1 VASLRRIELTASAT
15 DWVENLSLGWLVLLV
30 TAGCFLAAAVVY
42 LVVMWLAVGKRREAF
57 RAVSPG
63 MLPPMGLLFGL
74 IVGFLAA
81 QVWSDAGNAQQAVN
95 REASALRATVIL
107 SRTFPGAPETRIDA
121 LIRTY
126 IRTAADEEWPAMAHR
141 RETLTVI
148 PAPLAEALRI
158 SIGLTPR
165 ADGEKAAQQQMIN
178 SLQSALDARRQRI
191 ILSESSLNWVKW
203 AGVILVA
210 VLTLIAIA
218 FVHCENRLAAGLAMG
233 LFTAA
238 VAGSL
243 ILLAVQQLPFSG
255 QFAVRPDP
263 LVQILPQP

>member
-1 VASLRRIELTASAT
+1 
-15 DWVENLSLGWLVLLV
+15 V
-30 TAGCFLAAAVVY
+30 TAASFLAATVVY
-42 LVVMWLAVGKRREAF
+42 VVVMWLAVGKRREAF

-107 SRTFPGAPETRIDA
+107 AHTFPGTPDSRIDA

-126 IRTAADEEWPAMAHR
+126 IRNAANEEWPAMAHHR
-141 RETLTVI
+141 ATLTVI
-148 PAPLAEALRI
+148 PAQLVEALRI
-158 SIGLTPR
+158 AIGLTPR
-165 ADGEKAAQQQMIN
+165 TDGEKAAQQQMIS
-178 SLQSALDARRQRI
+178 SLQSAFDARRQRI

-203 AGVILVA
+203 SGVILVA

-218 FVHCENRLAAGLAMG
+218 FVHCENRLTAGLAMS

-243 ILLAVQQLPFSG
+243 ILLAIQQRPFG
-255 QFAVRPDP
+255 GEFAVRPDP
-263 LVQILPQP
+263 LVQVVPQP

>member
-1 VASLRRIELTASAT
+1 
-15 DWVENLSLGWLVLLV
+15 V
-30 TAGCFLAAAVVY
+30 TAACFLAATVVY
-42 LVVMWLAVGKRREAF
+42 VVVMWLAVGKRREAF

-107 SRTFPGAPETRIDA
+107 AHTFPGTPDSRIDA

-126 IRTAADEEWPAMAHR
+126 IRNAANEEWPAMAHHR
-141 RETLTVI
+141 ATLTVI
-148 PAPLAEALRI
+148 PAQLVEALRI
-158 SIGLTPR
+158 AIGLTPR
-165 ADGEKAAQQQMIN
+165 TDGEKAAQQQMIS
-178 SLQSALDARRQRI
+178 SLQSAFDARRQRI

-203 AGVILVA
+203 SGVILVA

-218 FVHCENRLAAGLAMG
+218 FVHCENRLTAGLAMS

-243 ILLAVQQLPFSG
+243 ILLAIQQRPFG
-255 QFAVRPDP
+255 GEFAVRPDP
-263 LVQILPQP
+263 LVQVVPQP

>member
-1 VASLRRIELTASAT
+1 MTAAS
-15 DWVENLSLGWLVLLV
+15 
-30 TAGCFLAAAVVY
+30 FLAATVVY
-42 LVVMWLAVGKRREAF
+42 VVVMWLAVGKRREAF

-81 QVWSDAGNAQQAVN
+81 QVWSDAGNAQQAVD

-107 SRTFPGAPETRIDA
+107 AHTFPGTPDSRIDA

-126 IRTAADEEWPAMAHR
+126 IRNAANEEWPAMAHHR
-141 RETLTVI
+141 ATLTVI
-148 PAPLAEALRI
+148 PAQLVEALRI
-158 SIGLTPR
+158 AIGLTPR
-165 ADGEKAAQQQMIN
+165 TDGEKAAQQQMIS
-178 SLQSALDARRQRI
+178 SLQSAFDARRQRI

-203 AGVILVA
+203 SGVILVA

-218 FVHCENRLAAGLAMG
+218 FVHCENRLTAGLAMS

-243 ILLAVQQLPFSG
+243 ILLAIQQRPFG
-255 QFAVRPDP
+255 GEFAVRPDP
-263 LVQILPQP
+263 LVQVVPQP

>member
-1 VASLRRIELTASAT
+1 
-15 DWVENLSLGWLVLLV
+15 
-30 TAGCFLAAAVVY
+30 
-42 LVVMWLAVGKRREAF
+42 
-57 RAVSPG
+57 
-63 MLPPMGLLFGL
+63 MGLLFGL

-107 SRTFPGAPETRIDA
+107 ARTFPGAPDRRVDA

-126 IRTAADEEWPAMAHR
+126 IRNAVNEEWPAMAHR

-148 PAPLAEALRI
+148 PAQLAEALQIAIR
-158 SIGLTPR
+158 LTPR
-165 ADGEKAAQQQMIN
+165 SDGEKAAQQQMI
-178 SLQSALDARRQRI
+178 SSVQSALDARRQRI
-191 ILSESSLNWVKW
+191 ILSESSVNWVKW
-203 AGVILVA
+203 SGVILVA

-218 FVHCENRLAAGLAMG
+218 FVHCENRLAAGLALG

-243 ILLAVQQLPFSG
+243 ILLAVQQRPFG
-255 QFAVRPDP
+255 GEFAVRPDP
-263 LVQILPQP
+263 LVQVLPQP

>member
-1 VASLRRIELTASAT
+1 M
-15 DWVENLSLGWLVLLV
+15 ENLSLGWLVLVV
-30 TAGCFLAAAVVY
+30 TAASFLVAAAIYV
-42 LVVMWLAVGKRREAF
+42 VVMRLAVGKRREAF
-57 RAVSPG
+57 KSVSPG

-95 REASALRATVIL
+95 REASALRATTIL
-107 SRTFPGAPETRIDA
+107 ARTFPGDEARIDG

-126 IRTAADEEWPAMAHR
+126 IRDAAEEEWPAMAHR

-148 PAPLAEALRI
+148 PVPLAEALRI
-158 SIGLTPR
+158 AIGLTPR
-165 ADGEKAAQQQMIN
+165 TDGEKAAQQQMIT
-178 SLQSALDARRQRI
+178 SLQSAFDARRQRI

-203 AGVILVA
+203 VGVILVA

-218 FVHCENRLAAGLAMG
+218 FVHCENRLAAGLALG

-238 VAGSL
+238 AAGSL
-243 ILLAVQQLPFSG
+243 VLLAVQQRPFSG
-255 QFAVRPDP
+255 EFAVRPDA
-263 LVQILPQP
+263 LVQVTPRS

>member
-1 VASLRRIELTASAT
+1 MAAASFLT
-15 DWVENLSLGWLVLLV
+15 
-30 TAGCFLAAAVVY
+30 AAAVYV
-42 LVVMWLAVGKRREAF
+42 VVMWLAVGKRREAF
-57 RAVSPG
+57 KAVSPG

-95 REASALRATVIL
+95 REASALRATIIL
-107 SRTFPGAPETRIDA
+107 ARTFPGAEARIDA
-121 LIRTY
+121 LLRTY
-126 IRTAADEEWPAMAHR
+126 IRDAAEKEWPAMAHR
-141 RETLTVI
+141 QETLTVI
-148 PAPLAEALRI
+148 PPPLSEALQVA
-158 SIGLTPR
+158 IGLTPR
-165 ADGEKAAQQQMIN
+165 NDGEKAAQQQMIT
-178 SLQSALDARRQRI
+178 SLQSAFDARRQRI

-238 VAGSL
+238 AAGSL
-243 ILLAVQQLPFSG
+243 MLLAVQQSPFSG
-255 QFAVRPDP
+255 EFAVRPDS
-263 LVQILPQP
+263 LIQVAPQP

>member
-1 VASLRRIELTASAT
+1 MTAA
-15 DWVENLSLGWLVLLV
+15 
-30 TAGCFLAAAVVY
+30 CFLAATVVY
-42 LVVMWLAVGKRREAF
+42 VVVMWLAVGKRREAF

-81 QVWSDAGNAQQAVN
+81 QVWSDAGNAQQAVD

-107 SRTFPGAPETRIDA
+107 AHTFPGAPETRIHT

-126 IRTAADEEWPAMAHR
+126 IRNAANEEWPAMAHHR
-141 RETLTVI
+141 ATLTVI
-148 PAPLAEALRI
+148 PAQLVEALRI
-158 SIGLTPR
+158 AIGLTPR
-165 ADGEKAAQQQMIN
+165 TDGEKAAQQQMIS

-203 AGVILVA
+203 SGVILVA

-218 FVHCENRLAAGLAMG
+218 FVHCENRLTAGLAMG

-243 ILLAVQQLPFSG
+243 ILLAIQQRPFG
-255 QFAVRPDP
+255 GEFAVRPDP
-263 LVQILPQP
+263 LVQVVPQP